1 MISYCRYSSQLQF
14 FEKMHGNKIEPM
26 IDYMLQELMTQF
38 GEFRTSDKNLTL

>member
-14 FEKMHGNKIEPM
+14 FEKNGNKIEPM